1 MLKSAHL
8 LFRGENHDCSIS
20 NFIFCRHRCIFVF
33 QKENRRKPNREKKQK
48 KAMIWSSA
56 IAFVGLAGIF
66 SVIFPDNEKANVA
79 KQEAVTIEK
88 TTEQTVAPA
97 KKEQK
102 NTTTQPTKA
111 KKSPQPLGASM
122 RADNPLRLDIRAIP
136 MMNGPRTKKLGEYS
150 VTKALSADVTTENL
164 TDWYFNFVDKSDF
177 NYYIIVYTENNNLG
191 VIASNFGNITKNV
204 GIIRDQNGDYEYEKL
219 ESSLLYAA
227 DSESMSLVLIGD

>member
-1 MLKSAHL
+1 MY
-8 LFRGENHDCSIS
+8 FCIS
-20 NFIFCRHRCIFVF
+20 
-33 QKENRRKPNREKKQK
+33 ERKPQKAQQRKKQK

-66 SVIFPDNEKANVA
+66 GVIFPDNEKPEVA
-79 KQEAVTIEK
+79 KQETAIIEK
-88 TTEQTVAPA
+88 TTVAPA

-177 NYYIIVYTENNNLG
+177 KYHLIVYTDNDNLG
-191 VIASNFGNITKNV
+191 VRAWNMGNIEKNV
-204 GIIRDQNGDYEYEKL
+204 AISRDQNGDYESNQL